1 MTRGADPAILRGMPD
16 IAVCSL
22 RDRPEGGPRPV
33 LRRVAALLA
42 VATAVACGTAETP
55 PADAPGPG
63 TAAEGDAAVPGNDVT
78 PAPPTPDATPP
89 IFHVPAE
96 GDAAAPAGPDAA
108 DLEDANLGG
117 SGDAAAAPI
126 EPVPDADG
134 GSASPDAMVVPGPAP
149 DAGLPPPLGLPA
161 ELVAELLT
169 MRPEPPPPDPTN
181 RFSEDAAAQRLGH
194 RLFFDV
200 NLSRNGLAS
209 CSGCHD
215 PDRYF
220 SGILT
225 YDGHGGLDFRQPPS
239 LVDVA
244 QQPWLF
250 WDGRADSLWAQVRT
264 PLESPDELN
273 FDRVRLAR
281 FVREWPLV
289 RADYEAAFGP
299 LPDPVFWARLPA
311 RAKPSDEPY
320 EAVMDTAWAN
330 MDPEDQAVIERIL
343 SNVGKALAAF
353 QRQLVTPPSP
363 FDVFLE
369 GLVTRDPAQLAALD
383 EAALRGLRL
392 FMGPAGCANCHA
404 GPTLSDGTFHNLGL
418 SRLPDGPL
426 DEGRAAGIPQ
436 VLTDRFNAAGPYS
449 DDPAGERAQRLG
461 FLAVEAEDLG
471 AFRTA
476 TLRNV
481 TETWPYMHDGRF
493 RTLEEVVVYKTSLPD
508 LPALGERDPRLE
520 PYPATPEEI
529 ADLVA
534 FLRSLTA
541 PPVDEQLRRPVP

>member
-1 MTRGADPAILRGMPD
+1 VASAPA
-16 IAVCSL
+16 
-22 RDRPEGGPRPV
+22 
-33 LRRVAALLA
+33 
-42 VATAVACGTAETP
+42 
-55 PADAPGPG
+55 
-63 TAAEGDAAVPGNDVT
+63 
-78 PAPPTPDATPP
+78 PTPDAAPP
-89 IFHVPAE
+89 IFHTTPPDAGDDVRGPAPVA
-96 GDAAAPAGPDAA
+96 DAGPFEPDAAVTLDFDGGPTGEAADAAPAAVDVGASLPDAA
-108 DLEDANLGG
+108 R
-117 SGDAAAAPI
+117 
-126 EPVPDADG
+126 EPPR
-134 GSASPDAMVVPGPAP
+134 
-149 DAGLPPPLGLPA
+149 GLTR

-169 MRPEPPPPDPTN
+169 MRREPPPPDPTN
-181 RFSEDAAAQRLGH
+181 RFADDAAAQRLGH

-239 LVDVA
+239 LIDVA
-244 QQPWLF
+244 QQPWFF

-281 FVREWPLV
+281 FVHDWPLV
-289 RADYEAAFGP
+289 RVDYETAFGP
-299 LPDPVFWARLPA
+299 LPDEVFWARIPA

-320 EAVMDTAWAN
+320 EAVLDTAWAI
-330 MDPEDQAVIERIL
+330 MAPEDKLAVEGIL
-343 SNVGKALAAF
+343 ANVGKALAAF
-353 QRQLVTPPSP
+353 QGLLVTPPSP
-363 FDVFLE
+363 FDVFLD
-369 GLVTRDPAQLAALD
+369 GLASGDPAQLAALD
-383 EAALRGLRL
+383 DAALRGLRL

-418 SRLPDGPL
+418 ARLPGGPL

-436 VLTDRFNAAGPYS
+436 VLADRFNAAGPHS
-449 DDPAGERAQRLG
+449 DDPEGERAQRLG

-493 RTLEEVVVYKTSLPD
+493 RTLEEAVVYKTSLPD
-508 LPALGERDPRLE
+508 QPALGERDPRLE
-520 PYPATPEEI
+520 PYPATPEEV

-541 PPVDEQLRRPVP
+541 PPVEEHLRRPLP

>member
-1 MTRGADPAILRGMPD
+1 MLRGMVP
-16 IAVCSL
+16 ITV
-22 RDRPEGGPRPV
+22 RRPTV
-33 LRRVAALLA
+33 AARRRGRALCALLA
-42 VATAVACGTAETP
+42 FAGSGCGVAADAERPRAVDASAAAGGAPVPAVA
-55 PADAPGPG
+55 DAG
-63 TAAEGDAAVPGNDVT
+63 AVLRA
-78 PAPPTPDATPP
+78 PAPPPDAEPP
-89 IFHVPAE
+89 VFHAAPPDA
-96 GDAAAPAGPDAA
+96 GDDGRMPDAGDDTGLARPDAAAGLDFDAGANGGPPDTAPDAAPDAA
-108 DLEDANLGG
+108 DGAAPPP
-117 SGDAAAAPI
+117 DAAR
-126 EPVPDADG
+126 EPPR
-134 GSASPDAMVVPGPAP
+134 
-149 DAGLPPPLGLPA
+149 GLTR

-169 MRPEPPPPDPTN
+169 MRREPPPPDPTN
-181 RFSEDAAAQRLGH
+181 RFTDDAAAQRLGH
-194 RLFFDV
+194 RLFFDA
-200 NLSRNGLAS
+200 NLTRNGLAS

-239 LVDVA
+239 LIDVA
-244 QQPWLF
+244 QQPWFF

-281 FVREWPLV
+281 FVHDWPLV
-289 RADYEAAFGP
+289 RVDYEAAFGP
-299 LPDPVFWARLPA
+299 LPDEVFWVRIPV
-311 RAKPSDEPY
+311 RAKPSDRPF

-330 MDPEDQAVIERIL
+330 MAPEDQLVVEGIL
-343 SNVGKALAAF
+343 ANVGKALAAF

-363 FDVFLE
+363 FDTFLE
-369 GLVTRDPAQLAALD
+369 GLETGDAAQLAALD
-383 EAALRGLRL
+383 DAALRGLRL

-418 SRLPDGPL
+418 ARLPDGPL
-426 DEGRAAGIPQ
+426 DEGRAAAIPE
-436 VLTDRFNAAGPYS
+436 VLTDRFNAAGPHS
-449 DDPAGERAQRLG
+449 DDAAGERAQRLG

-520 PYPATPEEI
+520 PYPATPEEV

-541 PPVDEQLRRPVP
+541 PPVEEHLRRPLP